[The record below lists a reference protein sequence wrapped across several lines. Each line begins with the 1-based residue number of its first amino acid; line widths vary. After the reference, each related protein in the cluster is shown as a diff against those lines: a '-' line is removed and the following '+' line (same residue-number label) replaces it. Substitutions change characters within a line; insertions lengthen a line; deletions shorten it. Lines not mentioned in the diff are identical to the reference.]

1 MARQTEWR
9 DQVLRGWK
17 TIAAE
22 LGVSEDTAKFYH
34 SRDAM
39 PLVRMRPAGPG
50 VRVMVRRGDLLD
62 WLFRRRRPVS
72 VV

>member
-1 MARQTEWR
+1 M
-9 DQVLRGWK
+9 
-17 TIAAE
+17 
-22 LGVSEDTAKFYH
+22 SEDTAKFYH

-62 WLFRRRRPVS
+62 WLFRRRRPVPLA
-72 VV
+72 